1 MLRSIALKALWSEW
15 TVGWFAFQWAFAKWH
30 LSTRPSCVKGLF
42 EDQVASYGLLICHN
56 QWACWKSL
64 DTLRIIY
71 RGANILPECV
81 FRARSVYPVTR
92 IFNVTFSYTWRNEQF
107 RATLQKCKLKVFED
121 IRPLSNMFGLYS
133 EKLVSGA
140 ESVSFVTQTRR
151 NWSWSSVWVGFLIHL
166 INKYRR
172 PMGPS
177 FLRVLVAWSTYR
189 DIVGDGGGGGGGW
202 LKV

>member
-1 MLRSIALKALWSEW
+1 MSSLVQSCRLIFNRIIKLGMLRSIALKALWSEW

-30 LSTRPSCVKGLF
+30 LSTWPSCVKGLF

-107 RATLQKCKLKVFED
+107 RATFTEMQIEGLRRYSAAFEYVRLVFRKASLRGWKCLFCDSTKKELKLIECLG
-121 IRPLSNMFGLYS
+121 R
-133 EKLVSGA
+133 VSDP
-140 ESVSFVTQTRR
+140 FD
-151 NWSWSSVWVGFLIHL
+151 
-166 INKYRR
+166 K
-172 PMGPS
+172 
-177 FLRVLVAWSTYR
+177 
-189 DIVGDGGGGGGGW
+189 
-202 LKV
+202 